1 MPRKSSTSEEES
13 KSEKNEGESSS
24 SSEVEFIDEIGDVL
38 VEQRSVAEIL
48 QNLPGVGPATAKRLE
63 ESGYVTLESIAISSV
78 AEIVAVTDLGDAQ
91 VRSLIEAARDA
102 LQLDFV
108 TADIIWERRKNISR
122 ITIGSKNLDELLAG
136 GIETGG
142 ITELF
147 GEFRTGKTQIAHQL
161 CVTVQLE
168 KDLGG
173 LEGRA
178 FYIDTE
184 GTFRPERI
192 LQIAERFKVDK
203 GEVLKN
209 IFVSRAFNSDHQM
222 ALADQA
228 LPELREKNVR
238 LLVVDSLTSH
248 FRAEYIGRGTLAPR
262 QQKLNKH
269 IHQLLRAAEV
279 YNLAVIVTNQVMA
292 KPDAF
297 FGDPTTPIGGH
308 VVAHGCTTRLYLRK
322 SKGEKRI
329 ARMIDSPLLPAGEA
343 VFAILPQGITDG

>member
-1 MPRKSSTSEEES
+1 MPRKSSKNE
-13 KSEKNEGESSS
+13 KSEKTKEETSSS
-24 SSEVEFIDEIGDVL
+24 TENQPIDEISDVL
-38 VEQRSVAEIL
+38 VEKLTVTGVL
-48 QNLPGVGPATAKRLE
+48 QGLPGVGPATAKRLE
-63 ESGYVTLESIAISSV
+63 EAGYISLESIAISSV

-91 VRSLIEAARDA
+91 VRNLIEASREA

-108 TADIIWERRKNISR
+108 TADVIWERRKKISR
-122 ITIGSKNLDELLAG
+122 ITTGSKNLDELLAG

-173 LEGRA
+173 LEGNA

-192 LQIAERFKVDK
+192 LQMADNYDINKE
-203 GEVLKN
+203 EVLKN

-279 YNLAVIVTNQVMA
+279 YNLAVVVTNQVMA

-322 SKGEKRI
+322 SKAEKRI

-343 VFAILPQGITDG
+343 VFAISPQGISD